1 MLFNGIQC
9 SMEIGV
15 EALSLSLHITIPQV
29 QLGGVEAH
37 VFSFFSS
44 WQLQNLRTR
53 EVAKSMNISVLV
65 D

>member
-1 MLFNGIQC
+1 
-9 SMEIGV
+9 MEIGV

-53 EVAKSMNISVLV
+53 EVAKSINISVLV